1 MDIDRHTCIFMHSLL
16 ILLFKLWHVMLIFL
30 NFQNYHNSI
39 CFDWSMSKLYKIIQ
53 CMLHQKNHRY
63 PYYMFT
69 RLFAHTWGY
78 KLNISSSI
86 AFLLCCTC
94 LTCCTQG
101 FLKGFCD
108 IAKVVIIHIIIYP
121 NFSLYL
127 HESSKKTK
135 SFYFFGSLLELNHK
149 NW

>member
-1 MDIDRHTCIFMHSLL
+1 
-16 ILLFKLWHVMLIFL
+16 
-30 NFQNYHNSI
+30 
-39 CFDWSMSKLYKIIQ
+39 
-53 CMLHQKNHRY
+53 
-63 PYYMFT
+63 
-69 RLFAHTWGY
+69 
-78 KLNISSSI
+78 
-86 AFLLCCTC
+86 

-149 NW
+149 NWWFEKKALQNLSNLDHFFPWEILCIGWNYINMVVLLTLHKPGPMSSAGMFLLVSRKLCSGN